1 MTARR
6 GSAEGLT
13 SEEKWEA
20 YIQERYGLTV
30 SEYDEWLEDLRR
42 EKSEHLTSPKVEW
55 PDEPDLPMAPTPDP
69 LPVDLF
75 PKVLRDQI
83 KSVAGAL
90 QVPSDLPSILS
101 IVSCSAGLGGKILAT
116 IDAKWKRVWCVFY
129 GVAVLPSG
137 ERKSG
142 AFVEMFRPI
151 YEWLKDEQKSI
162 EPAYR
167 TAMDRVEVR
176 EQELAQA
183 KKRRPTDFTD
193 INARRTDLETAKAMV
208 PYKPTWACDDVTS
221 EALVEAMAMND
232 GRAALLS
239 PEGGPLRNLDGRYS
253 DGVANTEVFK
263 KGHDGE
269 LIEELRKGREGKVV
283 PHPAL
288 TMGITLQPTVFETLK
303 NKKILR
309 GEGVW
314 ARCGF
319 VQPKSKAG
327 YRDHRKAP
335 DLDTKAEARY
345 RSLIRAMCDFDGA
358 RNDDDEL
365 VPKEI
370 AFTKEALEI
379 LYDFMAEYE
388 LEKRPGGRLRGILE
402 WAEKAHSQVVRISV
416 FFALA
421 DRLDKKEDPLADI
434 EVGWVEAGIAVVRAL
449 STHALYTFE
458 RMESDGQMSL
468 LRYVLDKAI
477 EMPEGSDRNELN
489 RRTQGKQSISGAEH
503 LSRLTAELQKRG
515 CLYEK
520 SPSPTG
526 KAGQPKSPV
535 IVINPALRIERI
547 EDIPVEDNSLNILNA
562 SDTVPD
568 TYGPFEEAHYAR
580 R

>member
-1 MTARR
+1 MTAH
-6 GSAEGLT
+6 
-13 SEEKWEA
+13 K
-20 YIQERYGLTV
+20 
-30 SEYDEWLEDLRR
+30 
-42 EKSEHLTSPKVEW
+42 W
-55 PDEPDLPMAPTPDP
+55 PDKPDLPMAPTPDP

-75 PKVLRDQI
+75 PKVLRYQI

-116 IDAKWKRVWCVFY
+116 IDAKWKKVWCVFY

-142 AFVEMFRPI
+142 AFDEMFRPI

-193 INARRTDLETAKAMV
+193 INARRTDLETAKATV

-288 TMGITLQPTVFETLK
+288 TIGITLQPTVFETLK

-314 ARCGF
+314 ARCGL

-434 EVGWVEAGIAVVRAL
+434 EAGWVAAGIAVVRAL

-458 RMESDGQMSL
+458 RMESDGQVGL